1 MLTKKKLNNIHTL
14 EDLQEIGRVLVDIGH
29 RGGKVG
35 LSSDIVSEELN
46 IPSHLLP
53 RMIGAYVNY
62 LGGGLRGSIQTSSYS
77 SEIVGKKKELLDL
90 LLEACVRVYED
101 IENESGL
108 NDEEYEDGE
117 TNWDALGTKMSRQ
130 AGISSAY

>member
-35 LSSDIVSEELN
+35 LSSDIVSEELG

-90 LLEACVRVYED
+90 LLEACVRVYENLED
-101 IENESGL
+101 ESGM

-117 TNWDALGTKMSRQ
+117 TNWDALVTKMSRQ

>member
-14 EDLQEIGRVLVDIGH
+14 EDLREIGRVLVDIGH

-35 LSSDIVSEELN
+35 LSSDIVSEELD

-117 TNWDALGTKMSRQ
+117 TNWDALATKMSRQ

>member
-14 EDLQEIGRVLVDIGH
+14 EDLQEIGRILVDIGH

-35 LSSDIVSEELN
+35 IYSDIVSEELN

-62 LGGGLRGSIQTSSYS
+62 LGGGLRGSIQISSYS

-117 TNWDALGTKMSRQ
+117 TNWDALATKMSRQ

>member
-1 MLTKKKLNNIHTL
+1 MLTKKQLNNIHTL

-35 LSSDIVSEELN
+35 LSSDIVSEELD

-90 LLEACVRVYED
+90 LLEACVRVYENLED
-101 IENESGL
+101 ESGL

-117 TNWDALGTKMSRQ
+117 TNWDALATKMSRQ

>member
-90 LLEACVRVYED
+90 LLEACVRVYENLED
-101 IENESGL
+101 ESGL

-117 TNWDALGTKMSRQ
+117 TNWDALATKMSRQ

>member
-14 EDLQEIGRVLVDIGH
+14 EDLQEIGRILVDIGH

-117 TNWDALGTKMSRQ
+117 TNWDALATKMSRQ

>member
-90 LLEACVRVYED
+90 LLEACVRVYENLED
-101 IENESGL
+101 ESGM

-117 TNWDALGTKMSRQ
+117 TNWDALVTKMSRQ

>member
-14 EDLQEIGRVLVDIGH
+14 EDLQEIGRILVDIGH

>member
-14 EDLQEIGRVLVDIGH
+14 EDLQEIGRILVDIGH

-117 TNWDALGTKMSRQ
+117 TNWDTLATKMSRQ

>member
-14 EDLQEIGRVLVDIGH
+14 EDLQEIGRILVDIGH

-62 LGGGLRGSIQTSSYS
+62 LGGGLRGSIQISSYS

-117 TNWDALGTKMSRQ
+117 TNWDALATKMSRQ

>member
-14 EDLQEIGRVLVDIGH
+14 EDLQEIGRILVDIGH

-90 LLEACVRVYED
+90 LLEACVRVYENLED
-101 IENESGL
+101 ESGL

-117 TNWDALGTKMSRQ
+117 TNWDALATKMSRQ